1 MVFINLYNI
10 AKKQINK
17 SSFKQKNIISF
28 QAYELLKQYV
38 VKGSVN
44 ADVLDSAY
52 PKNTRLKVLKN
63 VSQRSMHTFYKLSDK
78 YTKNKK
84 GVLSQSVKDD
94 HHLFHKKKLSQKA
107 RDLLKKIENDSPRYE
122 NIDEIIK
129 KRST

>member
-38 VKGSVN
+38 VKGLVN
-44 ADVLDSAY
+44 ANVLDSAY

-78 YTKNKK
+78 SNCFTLLIAQPYHLPLSFFSLI
-84 GVLSQSVKDD
+84 VL
-94 HHLFHKKKLSQKA
+94 
-107 RDLLKKIENDSPRYE
+107 RTYDLAKSLG
-122 NIDEIIK
+122 
-129 KRST
+129 